1 MWRSL
6 ASTRPTHWTRVNLC
20 CSPTLPSPRTRASS
34 RVRQFI
40 HNPQSVPSV
49 LQHASAVCSALFWR
63 PLLHPV
69 NHFSRGIDIFL
80 HRCLLLPLVTISAL
94 ESKQMAAKKVAA
106 VIGYG
111 DCRRRMTLPTDNYSP
126 THSNVT
132 THRSRHR
139 PQLCGAL
146 GEQGLRR
153 RAGEPHRVEARD
165 GHRADS

>member
-1 MWRSL
+1 M
-6 ASTRPTHWTRVNLC
+6 
-20 CSPTLPSPRTRASS
+20 
-34 RVRQFI
+34 
-40 HNPQSVPSV
+40 
-49 LQHASAVCSALFWR
+49 
-63 PLLHPV
+63 
-69 NHFSRGIDIFL
+69 

-111 DCRRRMTLPTDNYSP
+111 DCRRRMTLPMDNYSP

-139 PQLCGAL
+139 PQLRGAL

-153 RAGEPHRVEARD
+153 RARQPHGVEARD
-165 GHRADS
+165 GHHADS